1 MRRKHNLI
9 PKLHVKKGDN
19 VKVIAGD
26 SKGKTGRIIDIF
38 PEKRKATVEGVNIVT
53 KHSKPSAAKPEG
65 GIVKME
71 APIHISNLMLL
82 DPKGG
87 APTRVG
93 RREDNEGKLV
103 RYAVK
108 SKEEIKK

>member
-9 PKLHVKKGDN
+9 PKLHIKKGDN
-19 VKVIAGD
+19 VKVISGD
-26 SKGKTGRIIDIF
+26 SKGKSGRVKEIF
-38 PEKRKATVEGVNIVT
+38 PEKRKATVEGVNIIT
-53 KHSKPSAAKPEG
+53 KHTKPNTENPQGAIIK
-65 GIVKME
+65 VE
-71 APIHISNLMLL
+71 APVHISNLMIL

-87 APTRVG
+87 VPTRVG
-93 RREDNEGKLV
+93 RRLNKEGKLV